1 MKIDDKTTIKILE
14 EKLKKATESNPA
26 REGGGQDE
34 KPLVLTED
42 MEVKNVT
49 VSSWAIVCGL
59 SNGKVR
65 TITGVPNEVANMI
78 DTYFAEVES
87 KGGFN
92 GTESNKEK

>member
-1 MKIDDKTTIKILE
+1 MKIDDKTKIKILE
-14 EKLKKATESNPA
+14 EKLKKATESNHP
-26 REGGGQDE
+26 EGKNQDE

-78 DTYFAEVES
+78 DDYFAEVEN

-92 GTESNKEK
+92 GTESNKKK

>member
-1 MKIDDKTTIKILE
+1 MKIDDKTKIKILE
-14 EKLKKATESNPA
+14 EKLKKATEGKN
-26 REGGGQDE
+26 QDE
-34 KPLVLTED
+34 KPLVLTKD

-78 DTYFAEVES
+78 DDYFAEVEN

-92 GTESNKEK
+92 GTESNQKK